1 MISKEITLESE
12 CMARK
17 VSFTLMIPGKKREH
31 YPVLWIGGPGGHKE
45 WFEHTNIAVYADTY
59 GIAVVEADSSESW
72 GGRDIE
78 EGHYYFETYFTR
90 ELRNYVKKIIPIS
103 EDVRDHYITGWSRAG
118 YLALRIGLAH
128 PDLYGTVLCNSGG
141 NVDAYGLYKDI
152 GGMFPGLL
160 ERMFDGITTAE
171 EFENSPFHMENI
183 VLNMVKSKAEFPQ
196 LIFHCGLDDP
206 LARIPNVRLSEKM
219 KMWGIPHRMEFVEGS
234 HTWECID
241 RSVKHALELIMAD
254 VKENQNGKE

>member
-1 MISKEITLESE
+1 MKINEVTFESV
-12 CMARK
+12 CMAGK
-17 VSFTLMIPGKKREH
+17 VTFTLMIPGEKKDS
-31 YPVLWIGGPGGHKE
+31 YPVLWIGGPGHHKE
-45 WFEHTNIAVYADTY
+45 WFEHTHIAEYADKY

-78 EGHYYFETYFTR
+78 EGHYLFESYFTK
-90 ELRNYVKKIIPIS
+90 ELRDYVMKLIPMS
-103 EDVRDHYITGWSRAG
+103 ENVKGHYITGWSRAG

-152 GGMFPGLL
+152 GSMFPGLL
-160 ERMFDGITTAE
+160 ERMFDGISTAG
-171 EFENSPFHMENI
+171 EFESSPFHMENI
-183 VLNMVKSKAEFPQ
+183 VENMVKSNAVFPR
-196 LIFHCGLDDP
+196 LIFHCGIEDP

-219 KMWGIPHRMEFVEGS
+219 KVWGVPHTLCMVEGS

-241 RSVKHALELIMAD
+241 ISIKNALEHVMD
-254 VKENQNGKE
+254 EKKEKRDGKE